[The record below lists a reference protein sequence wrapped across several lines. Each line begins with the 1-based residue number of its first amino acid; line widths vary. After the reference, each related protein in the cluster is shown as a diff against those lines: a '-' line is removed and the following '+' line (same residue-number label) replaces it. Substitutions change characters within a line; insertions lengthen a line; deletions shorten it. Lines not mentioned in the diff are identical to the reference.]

1 MIKNTEEEEN
11 KRISQGKQNKMIENT
26 EEKKK
31 NIIWKKKKTQNTKQN
46 KFIRLIV
53 LVPLPVTSVYF
64 LSELI
69 KTIVNVC
76 IHF

>member
-26 EEKKK
+26 EEKKEHHME
-31 NIIWKKKKTQNTKQN
+31 KKKTQNTKQN

-53 LVPLPVTSVYF
+53 LLPLPVTSVYF